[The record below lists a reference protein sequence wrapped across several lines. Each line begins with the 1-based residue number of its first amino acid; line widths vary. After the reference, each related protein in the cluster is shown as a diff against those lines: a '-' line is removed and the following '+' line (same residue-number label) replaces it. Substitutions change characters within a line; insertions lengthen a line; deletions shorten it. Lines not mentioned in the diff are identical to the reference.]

1 MDRTGFVERRA
12 GNAGDLPEGATVS
25 DDLPVVTVVIAA
37 RLDDSE
43 VKAVEG
49 ARKLDY
55 PREKLEIIVA
65 RGKQPSVQRNAAVR
79 EAKGELIYFLDDD
92 SMADSGNLKRAVER
106 FADPS
111 VQMLGGPNL
120 CPPDAPRLEKE
131 FATVMANPLAFGP
144 SRARY
149 APIGELRESG
159 EKELILCNLIAR
171 KSAFLDAGGFDEAL
185 YPNEENALMDELQ
198 KKGGKLMYDPEFIV
212 HRRPRPNTRAFRK
225 MLMNYGRGRAEQ
237 VRLHPSSG
245 SLLNFAP
252 AGFVLF
258 WFSLVVAFAT
268 YGWWSWLSE
277 ETVPETIFFR
287 AFGVAIVLYLL
298 GYGMPVFVSG
308 HRNARFPQALG
319 IGTSGDNPKAI
330 EVSPVHQWGLIFRC
344 HFLYGMGFWKG
355 LFTSLKKP
363 KDRPAVEV
371 KLEVVQSV

>member
-1 MDRTGFVERRA
+1 M
-12 GNAGDLPEGATVS
+12 S

-55 PREKLEIIVA
+55 PRENLEIIVA

-79 EAKGELIYFLDDD
+79 KAKGELIYFLDDD
-92 SMADSGNLKRAVER
+92 SMAESGNLKRAVER

-120 CPPDAPRLEKE
+120 CPSDAPRLEKE

-198 KKGGKLMYDPEFIV
+198 KKGGKLMYDPRFIV
-212 HRRPRPNTRAFRK
+212 HRRPRPNYRAFLK

-252 AGFVLF
+252 AALVLF
-258 WFSLVVAFAT
+258 LFSYLIALAGV
-268 YGWWSWLSE
+268 GWWELLAGRS
-277 ETVPETIFFR
+277 VPKEILL
-287 AFGVAIVLYLL
+287 FGVGLPTAFYCL
-298 GYGMPVFVSG
+298 GYVVPVMVSG
-308 HRNARFPQALG
+308 NRNTRFPQAPAARKDGEL
-319 IGTSGDNPKAI
+319 PKPI
-330 EVSPVHQWGLIFRC
+330 DVSAGRQFGLIFCC

-371 KLEVVQSV
+371 RLEVVQSV

>member
-1 MDRTGFVERRA
+1 MSAE
-12 GNAGDLPEGATVS
+12 
-25 DDLPVVTVVIAA
+25 LPVVTVVIAA
-37 RLDDSE
+37 RPGDAE

-92 SMADSGNLKRAVER
+92 SLADPGNLKRAVER
-106 FADPS
+106 FEDKG

-120 CPPDAPRLEKE
+120 CPPDAPKLEKE

-185 YPNEENALMDELQ
+185 YPNEENALMDELS
-198 KKGGKLMYDPEFIV
+198 KKGGKLMYDPGFIV
-212 HRRPRPNTRAFRK
+212 HRRPRSNYRTFLK

-237 VRLHPSSG
+237 FRLHPTSG

-252 AGFVLF
+252 AGLVLF
-258 WFSLVVAFAT
+258 LFCMTIAYAAI
-268 YGWWSWLSE
+268 GWWEYSTLRSITWTPYFIGFWIAHLLYGVGYVLPVLYFANRHASFPKAPNDGE
-277 ETVPETIFFR
+277 SGAGLETVR
-287 AFGVAIVLYLL
+287 VDGGRQGLL
-298 GYGMPVFVSG
+298 VGCCHLFYGF
-308 HRNARFPQALG
+308 
-319 IGTSGDNPKAI
+319 
-330 EVSPVHQWGLIFRC
+330 
-344 HFLYGMGFWKG
+344 GFWKG

-363 KDRPAVEV
+363 EDRPPAEV
-371 KLEVVQSV
+371 KLEVVQAV

>member
-1 MDRTGFVERRA
+1 MS
-12 GNAGDLPEGATVS
+12 GA
-25 DDLPVVTVVIAA
+25 LPVVTVVIAA
-37 RLDDSE
+37 RPGDVE

-92 SMADSGNLKRAVER
+92 SVADPGNLRRAVER
-106 FADPS
+106 FEDER

-120 CPPDAPRLEKE
+120 CPPDAPKLEKE

-149 APIGELRESG
+149 APIGEPRASG

-171 KSAFLDAGGFDEAL
+171 KSAFLEAGGFDEAL

-198 KKGGKLMYDPEFIV
+198 KTGGKLMYDPEFIV
-212 HRRPRPNTRAFRK
+212 HRRPRPDYRAFLK

-245 SLLNFAP
+245 SILNFAP
-252 AGFVLF
+252 AALVFFLGALLVALVGVGWLEFLTERSVPRDALRFGFGL
-258 WFSLVVAFAT
+258 AMGC
-268 YGWWSWLSE
+268 YC
-277 ETVPETIFFR
+277 
-287 AFGVAIVLYLL
+287 L
-298 GYGMPVFVSG
+298 GYVLPTLVSG
-308 HRNARFPQALG
+308 SRNSRFPQAMAAG
-319 IGTSGDNPKAI
+319 RDGETATSI
-330 EVSPVHQWGLIFRC
+330 EVDAGRQAALIGCCHVFYGL
-344 HFLYGMGFWKG
+344 GFWKG

-363 KDRPAVEV
+363 NGRPAIEV
-371 KLEVVQSV
+371 KLEVVQAV